1 MRSLLLVIKHEI
13 TSTIGKRSFW
23 FTTFV
28 FPLLILAFAVG
39 PQLLARDAISREVT
53 AGVGEGSR
61 AGQVLGYVDGAGIVT
76 GLPAALPTGLLR
88 PYPDTAAAAAAV
100 AAGEIGGYYVIHADY
115 LSTGKVTYLAPD
127 VAVMSGGGIES
138 LIDYVLRFNLAGD
151 ETLAGLLNDPTPSV
165 VLQPVAPQP
174 AATTPANGPQGG
186 GPSLGLPFV
195 VMFVLFFVI
204 TMSAGYM
211 LQSVVHEK
219 ENRTAEVLLLSIRPR
234 ALMLGKVVGLGAV
247 ALAQMAIWIAA
258 GLLASRQR
266 SAGLLVGEFS
276 LTPALV
282 AWIVLFFLGGYLV
295 YSSAF
300 GAIGALAPNL
310 REGSQFTFVALLPL
324 LVPVWL
330 NTAFMTAPH
339 AALAT
344 ALSLFPLTAPTA
356 MVTRL
361 AAGGVPAWQ
370 PFVALAG
377 LAVTAY
383 LFVVLSARFFR
394 ADTLLSSASLSW
406 ARFAGELRRK
416 QPAA

>member
-1 MRSLLLVIKHEI
+1 MRNLLLVIKHEI
-13 TSTIGKRSFW
+13 LSTISKRSFW

-39 PQLLARDAISREVT
+39 PQLLARDAIASEVNGE
-53 AGVGEGSR
+53 AGRGRLASQ
-61 AGQVLGYVDGAGIVT
+61 ALGYVDQAGIVT
-76 GLPAALPTGLLR
+76 GLPAALPAGLLR
-88 PYPDTAAAAAAV
+88 PYPDAAAAASAV
-100 AAGEIGGYYVIHADY
+100 AAGEIGGYYIIPADY
-115 LSTGKVTYLAPD
+115 LSVGRVTYLAPD
-127 VAVMSGGGIES
+127 VAILSGGSIAS

-165 VLQPVAPQP
+165 ILRPIAPRP
-174 AATTPANGPQGG
+174 IATTPADGPQGSG
-186 GPSLGLPFV
+186 SNFGPAFV
-195 VMFVLFFVI
+195 TMFVLFFVI

-219 ENRTAEVLLLSIRPR
+219 ENRTAEVLLLSLRPR
-234 ALMLGKVVGLGAV
+234 SLMLGKVVGLGTI
-247 ALAQMAIWIAA
+247 ALAQMAIWIGA
-258 GLLASRQR
+258 GLLASRQG
-266 SAGLLVGEFS
+266 SAGLPIGQFN

-282 AWIVLFFLGGYLV
+282 AWIALFFLGGYLV

-300 GAIGALAPNL
+300 GAIGALAPSL
-310 REGSQFTFVALLPL
+310 REGSQFTFIALLPL

-330 NTAFMTAPH
+330 NSAFMAAPH

-377 LAVTAY
+377 VAVAAY

-394 ADTLLSSASLSW
+394 ADTLLSSSSLSW
-406 ARFAGELRRK
+406 SRLIQQVRG
-416 QPAA
+416 